1 MLGEF
6 EYTILEFKVS
16 IKIVYWTVVYIVLKH
31 IKTDTRLKDIKKF
44 SILNKNNLYTC
55 NLAEKVE
62 KKYANRYM

>member
-55 NLAEKVE
+55 NLAKKVE